1 MPPNEN
7 PCPPTTELKRRA
19 IDVARIMAMEDLS
32 TKTGVSVSAVKQV
45 VSGLST
51 NNVIDTNTAAQ
62 LRNLKIHDPVIQ
74 GDEVMVKL
82 SAEVILP
89 NSVTK

>member
-1 MPPNEN
+1 
-7 PCPPTTELKRRA
+7 
-19 IDVARIMAMEDLS
+19 MAMENLS
-32 TKTGVSVSAVKQV
+32 TKIGVSVSAVKQI

-51 NNVIDTNTAAQ
+51 NNVIEINTVSQ
-62 LRNLKIHDPVIQ
+62 LRNLKIHDLVIQ

-89 NSVTK
+89 NSASK